1 MWPRYHGAVSI
12 QQLPSLLIN
21 QIAAGEVVER
31 PASVLK
37 ELLENSLDAG
47 ATRLWVDI
55 DQGGLQRIRVRD
67 NGSGIPRE
75 QLPLALA
82 RHATSKITSLE
93 DLQRVTSLG
102 FRGEAL
108 PSIASVSRLSLT
120 SAVADAQS
128 AWRVQVEGSADPSAA
143 EPAAH
148 PIGTTVDVAQLFFNV
163 PARRKFLRT
172 EKTEFSHLEE
182 VARRIALSRFDVG
195 MQLTHNG
202 REVLKLA
209 QGDTAAARDQR
220 VGSVFG
226 QGFLEQSLHM
236 QQEHSGLRLS
246 GWLSL
251 PGFARSQADL
261 QYFYVNGRMVKD
273 RLITHAVRQAY
284 ADVLYHGRHP
294 AFLLFLEIDPELVDV
309 NAHPAKHEVRFREA
323 RLVHDFLFRSLHRVV
338 AQTRAGSVAATAP
351 LEHADSSAPGLY
363 TGWTASPAQPG
374 LNRGFSPSPAQ
385 PGLSLSVQE
394 SMATYG
400 KLIAESGSS
409 GLPGSASKDGPNGEA
424 ALMPPLGYA
433 LAQLHGVYVLAE
445 NTEGL
450 VLVDMHAAHER
461 ITYERLKTAYWNQGL
476 AIQALLL
483 PQVLEVSPMEAD
495 LAESEAAFFTQ
506 MGIELDRSGPQQIT
520 VRGLPALL
528 AQGDAAVLVRDILAD
543 LREHEHSQRLEENI
557 NRLLSSMACHG
568 SVRANR
574 SLTVAEMNALLR
586 DMETT
591 ERSAQCNHGRP
602 TWIQLSLPALDRLFM
617 RGQ

>member
-1 MWPRYHGAVSI
+1 MSI

-75 QLPLALA
+75 ELPLALA
-82 RHATSKITSLE
+82 RHATSKITSLD

-120 SAVADAQS
+120 SAVAGAPS
-128 AWRVQVEGSADPSAA
+128 AWRVQVEGSADPGAA

-202 REVLKLA
+202 REVLNLA
-209 QGDTAAARDQR
+209 QGDTSAARDQR

-236 QQEHSGLRLS
+236 EQEHSGLRLS

-284 ADVLYHGRHP
+284 SDVLYHGRHP

-309 NAHPAKHEVRFREA
+309 NAHPAKHEVRFRES

-338 AQTRAGSVAATAP
+338 AETRAGSVAATAP
-351 LEHADSSAPGLY
+351 IERSDSSAPELNR
-363 TGWTASPAQPG
+363 GWSASLSQPG
-374 LNRGFSPSPAQ
+374 LNRGWTPSPTQ

-394 SMATYG
+394 SMASYG

-409 GLPGSASKDGPNGEA
+409 GLPASASEDRPNGEA
-424 ALMPPLGYA
+424 ASMPPLGYA
-433 LAQLHGVYVLAE
+433 LAQLHGIYVLAE
-445 NTEGL
+445 NAEGL

-476 AIQALLL
+476 AIQSLLL

-495 LAESEAAFFTQ
+495 LAETEAAFFMQ

-528 AQGDAAVLVRDILAD
+528 AHGDAAALVRDILAD

-574 SLTVAEMNALLR
+574 SLTVGEMNALLR
-586 DMETT
+586 DMEAT

-602 TWIQLSLPALDRLFM
+602 TWVQLSLPALDRLFM